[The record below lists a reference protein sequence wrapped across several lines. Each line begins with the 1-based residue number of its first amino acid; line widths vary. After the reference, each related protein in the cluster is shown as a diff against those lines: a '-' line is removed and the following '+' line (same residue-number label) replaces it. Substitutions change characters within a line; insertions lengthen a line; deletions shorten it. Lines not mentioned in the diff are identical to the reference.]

1 MCGILAVLGC
11 ADTSLAKRSR
21 IIELSRRLQHRGPDW
36 SGLHCF
42 QDCYLAHQRLAIV
55 DPTSGDQPLY
65 NEDKSIVVTAVVKR
79 LMTDVP
85 FGVLLSG
92 GLDSSLV
99 AAVALRHLAEAK
111 IRRDLGRIE
120 KWVLRNAFDDDQ
132 NPYLPKHILYRQKE
146 QFSDGV
152 GYGWIDGLKDHAN
165 EHQDVKDCP
174 LPLFPSLSSTLIP
187 KSPRLPP
194 PPTNTM
200 RSKRLASHSKSK
212 ASSSSSS
219 PSSSP
224 AAADTRPP
232 ATEHSPSTDGGP
244 SRRSP
249 PQTSPSSTVL
259 PEPPHAEAAAA
270 SGARA
275 ATSRR
280 SERKR
285 KPREFVGRSSSSL
298 RQKKVWSEPDEITLL
313 KGALAFRS
321 RTGALPK
328 QPTMAAFFA
337 SIKSA
342 IGPHLTAEQ
351 VGYKLKRLKSKFV
364 HSANAGPPASATA
377 HDQRIYELSTE
388 IWSEEVKQA
397 DGDAEEDGNG
407 DVAAAADG
415 EEEELEE
422 EEEEDDAV
430 GEDDKYPFIREAALE
445 YWKVNGRC
453 LSGVLLE
460 KGLKLIDPSKG
471 IVLEEKLRKQC
482 AAEMELWTKRLDL
495 LKEISELLIE
505 AHKGS

>member
-1 MCGILAVLGC
+1 
-11 ADTSLAKRSR
+11 
-21 IIELSRRLQHRGPDW
+21 
-36 SGLHCF
+36 
-42 QDCYLAHQRLAIV
+42 
-55 DPTSGDQPLY
+55 
-65 NEDKSIVVTAVVKR
+65 
-79 LMTDVP
+79 
-85 FGVLLSG
+85 
-92 GLDSSLV
+92 
-99 AAVALRHLAEAK
+99 
-111 IRRDLGRIE
+111 
-120 KWVLRNAFDDDQ
+120 
-132 NPYLPKHILYRQKE
+132 
-146 QFSDGV
+146 
-152 GYGWIDGLKDHAN
+152 
-165 EHQDVKDCP
+165 
-174 LPLFPSLSSTLIP
+174 
-187 KSPRLPP
+187 
-194 PPTNTM
+194 M

-244 SRRSP
+244 GRRSP
-249 PQTSPSSTVL
+249 PQTSPSSKVL
-259 PEPPHAEAAAA
+259 PEPPRAEAAGA

-285 KPREFVGRSSSSL
+285 KPREFAGRNSSSL
-298 RQKKVWSEPDEITLL
+298 RQKKVWSEPDEIALL

-328 QPTMAAFFA
+328 QPTMFPFFA

-364 HSANAGPPASATA
+364 HSANAGPPVSATA
-377 HDQRIYELSTE
+377 HDRRIYELSTE

-415 EEEELEE
+415 DDDDEEEEE
-422 EEEEDDAV
+422 EEEEDAV
-430 GEDDKYPFIREAALE
+430 VEDDKYPFIREAALE

-471 IVLEEKLRKQC
+471 VVLEEKLRKQC

-505 AHKGS
+505 AHKCS